1 MGKKWHRKEGVGER
15 ERRMGKER
23 NGNMEWRKGM
33 GKEGGGNQEERK
45 KPSCGVAPESD
56 RG

>member
-1 MGKKWHRKEGVGER
+1 VGEKWHGKEGVGER